1 MPEKIKTGRA
11 RSKRRRSSLT
21 RKLNWHLFTQLFS
34 AFLVLDLLLL
44 LVAFCGVWQRTERS
58 VSQIVSAVEAGASPE
73 EDSLLAAAGFT
84 VRWSEAPAQG
94 AKLGGGWTAWLPQ
107 NTRQGRRTITWSEG
121 SGLGGLFWSGASGER
136 TAYTVEVEL
145 EQGVLS
151 VTADLED
158 AVSMF
163 SFAAVV
169 MLVGELAT
177 LISGLFDNRKAIQ
190 KALAPIRALAET
202 ADSLNADMSPKE
214 LSKLAG
220 KLDKIDTAH
229 LDTRISASGGQKELN
244 ALAVSINAMLE
255 RIDQGYKAQAR
266 FVSAAS
272 HELRTPIAVI
282 QGYANLLDRWGK
294 DDPETRQEAITA
306 IRSEAESMKVLVE
319 QLLFLARGDNDS
331 MRVQMEEL
339 NLSALAEEV
348 FQETELIDKDH
359 RLDGQI
365 APGVQVMADDGL
377 MKQALRVVVD
387 NALKYTPAGGRVA
400 LALAVENGTARL
412 SVTDEGQG
420 IPPESLPHVFERFY
434 RTDESRARQT
444 GGTGLG
450 LSIAKYIVERH
461 NGWIEVVSRVNA
473 GTRMTICIPA
483 SPEHA

>member
-1 MPEKIKTGRA
+1 MVKKEKTRPA
-11 RSKRRRSSLT
+11 HSRRRRASLT
-21 RKLNWHLFTQLFS
+21 RKLNWHLFAQLFS
-34 AFLVLDLLLL
+34 SFLALDLLLL
-44 LVAFCGVWQRTERS
+44 LVACCGIWMRTERGI
-58 VSQIVSAVEAGASPE
+58 SQIVSAAAEGASLE
-73 EDSLLAAAGFT
+73 QDSLLAAVGYT
-84 VRWSEAPAQG
+84 VRWSGEPAQG
-94 AKLGGGWTAWLPQ
+94 GRSSGRWAAWLPE
-107 NTRQGRRTITWSEG
+107 NTRQGRRTITWSEN
-121 SGLGGLFWSGASGER
+121 SGAGRLLWFGVPGEQ

-145 EQGVLS
+145 EQGTLS
-151 VTADLED
+151 VTASWED
-158 AVSMF
+158 AESMF
-163 SFAAVV
+163 SFAVV
-169 MLVGELAT
+169 VVLVGELAM
-177 LISGLFDNRKAIQ
+177 LASSLFENRKAVQ
-190 KALAPIRALAET
+190 KALEPIRALAET
-202 ADSLNADMSPKE
+202 AGTLNAGMSPKE

-229 LDTRISASGGQKELN
+229 LDTRIPASGGQKELN

-266 FVSAAS
+266 FVSDAS

-306 IRSEAESMKVLVE
+306 IRSEAESMKALVE

-331 MRVQMEEL
+331 MRVQLEEL

-348 FQETELIDKDH
+348 FQETELIDRDH
-359 RLDGQI
+359 RLDSQI
-365 APGVQVMADDGL
+365 APDVRVMADDGL

-400 LALAVENGTARL
+400 LTLLVENGTARL

-420 IPPESLPHVFERFY
+420 IPPESLPHIFERFY

-450 LSIAKYIVERH
+450 LSIAKYIVDRH

-473 GTRMTICIPA
+473 GTRMTVCIPA
-483 SPEHA
+483 SLERV